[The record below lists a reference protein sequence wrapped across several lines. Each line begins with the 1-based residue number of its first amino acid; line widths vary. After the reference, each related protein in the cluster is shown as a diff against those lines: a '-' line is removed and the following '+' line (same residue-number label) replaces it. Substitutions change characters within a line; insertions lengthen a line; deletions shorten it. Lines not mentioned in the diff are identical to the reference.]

1 MPRRLLAINVVLACV
16 AVLCVGLIVKQVATT
31 RPAAPARGRGPV
43 AAAADPAS
51 GSDAKL
57 SPQAYN
63 VIANRNLF
71 SPTRSETAGP
81 GIAGVTQAPI
91 VKPNLHGVVLREGSP
106 IAYMEDPLTKRIA
119 GYRIGDPIAGGTV
132 QTISADAVVISRPD
146 GMVDVRLR
154 DPSKPRPAPPQP
166 GQPMVPGQPPL
177 PGQPP
182 FPGQPPSGGQLPNQG
197 LVPVPGPTQPFVPS
211 PRAFN
216 PPGSPLPPGQTMPPP
231 PAIQQPTQTQPGAI
245 PFGRPAPS
253 LGRRLPPIP
262 QDPSGRPL
270 PAPSQ

>member
-16 AVLCVGLIVKQVATT
+16 AILCVALIVKQLATS
-31 RPAAPARGRGPV
+31 RPPATARGRAPV
-43 AAAADPAS
+43 
-51 GSDAKL
+51 GSSANPVSAGDSKL
-57 SPQAYN
+57 PPQAYN
-63 VIANRNLF
+63 VIASRNLF

-81 GIAGVTQAPI
+81 GTAGGVAQAPV
-91 VKPNLHGVVLREGSP
+91 VKPSLHGVVLREGSP
-106 IAYMEDPLTKRIA
+106 IAYLEDPLTKRIA

-154 DPSKPRPAPPQP
+154 DPSKPKPAPPQP
-166 GQPMVPGQPPL
+166 GQPGVPGQPPL
-177 PGQPP
+177 PGQQP
-182 FPGQPPSGGQLPNQG
+182 FPGQPQTGGQLPNQG
-197 LVPVPGPTQPFVPS
+197 LVPVPGPTQPLPS
-211 PRAFN
+211 PRAFT
-216 PPGSPLPPGQTMPPP
+216 PGNPLPPGQTMPPP

-253 LGRRLPPIP
+253 LGRRMPPIP
-262 QDPSGRPL
+262 PGQL

>member
-16 AVLCVGLIVKQVATT
+16 AVLCVALIVKQVATS
-31 RPAAPARGRGPV
+31 RPSAPARGRAPV
-43 AAAADPAS
+43 GSSVNPAPAADS
-51 GSDAKL
+51 KL
-57 SPQAYN
+57 PPQAYN
-63 VIANRNLF
+63 VITTRNLF

-81 GIAGVTQAPI
+81 GIAGVAQAPI

-106 IAYMEDPLTKRIA
+106 IAYLEDPLTKRIA

-132 QTISADAVVISRPD
+132 QTISADAVMISRPD

-166 GQPMVPGQPPL
+166 GQPVVPGQQPL
-177 PGQPP
+177 PVQPP
-182 FPGQPPSGGQLPNQG
+182 FPGQPQTGGQLPNQG
-197 LVPVPGPTQPFVPS
+197 LVPVPGSTQPLPS
-211 PRAFN
+211 PRAFS
-216 PPGSPLPPGQTMPPP
+216 PSGTPLPPGVTMPPP

-253 LGRRLPPIP
+253 LGRRMPPIP
-262 QDPSGRPL
+262 PGQL